1 MMYTLDLFK
10 LTCHINNSLTMDI
23 ILNILKMTNAK
34 RLPNQSLPFNHRLLL
49 PWVLKC
55 CLVHI
60 KLNHKL
66 LVNTDM
72 NMTMR
77 MITAMRMISVVITMM
92 RNR

>member
-10 LTCHINNSLTMDI
+10 LICHINNNLTMDI

-34 RLPNQSLPFNHRLLL
+34 RLLNQSLPFNHRSLLQ
-49 PWVLKC
+49 WVLKY

-77 MITAMRMISVVITMM
+77 MITEMRMISVMITMM
-92 RNR
+92 RNQ